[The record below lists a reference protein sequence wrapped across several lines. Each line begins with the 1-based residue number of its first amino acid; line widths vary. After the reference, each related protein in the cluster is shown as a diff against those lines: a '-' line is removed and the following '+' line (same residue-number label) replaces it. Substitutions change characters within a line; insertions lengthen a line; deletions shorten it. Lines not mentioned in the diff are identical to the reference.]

1 MTVDPLEQDKRLM
14 RERVRDAVG
23 DVTPDR
29 RSAWA
34 ARTLGWLL
42 DDPIGRGSGPV
53 VGFLPDEREP
63 DVEAVL
69 RALAGAGRAV
79 AVPRVGWE
87 TRAMSARVV
96 PDWNNLGAWIETRR
110 HGVREPVEACE
121 PLDLAEAQLLLVPG
135 VAFDRIGGRLGR
147 GGGFYDRFL
156 ARAPEGAAVV
166 GACFAAQV
174 VERVPTG
181 GHDRPVSVL
190 ATEDGRVACA
200 GTGDTP

>member
-1 MTVDPLEQDKRLM
+1 MDPLEQDKRLM

-23 DVTPDR
+23 GVTPER

-34 ARTLGWLL
+34 ASTLAWLL
-42 DDPIGRGSGPV
+42 SDPIGEASGPV

-63 DVEAVL
+63 DVEPVL
-69 RALAGAGRAV
+69 RALAGAGRRV

-87 TRAMSARVV
+87 TRAMAARVI
-96 PDWNNLGAWIETRR
+96 PDWDNLDRWTETRR
-110 HGVREPVEACE
+110 HGVREPVEGCE
-121 PLDLAEAQLLLVPG
+121 ALDLAEAQLLIVPG
-135 VAFDRIGGRLGR
+135 VAFDRFGGRLGR

-156 ARAPEGAAVV
+156 ARAPEGVPIV

-174 VERVPTG
+174 VGRVPTG

-200 GTGDTP
+200 RTGDTP

>member
-1 MTVDPLEQDKRLM
+1 MDPLEQDKRVM
-14 RERVRDAVG
+14 RERVREAVG
-23 DVTPDR
+23 DMTPER

-34 ARTLGWLL
+34 ARTLEWLL
-42 DDPIGRGSGPV
+42 DDPIGRASGPV
-53 VGFLPDEREP
+53 VGFLPDATEP
-63 DVEAVL
+63 DVEPVL
-69 RALAGAGRAV
+69 RALALAGRTV

-87 TRAMSARVV
+87 TRAMVARVI
-96 PDWNNLGAWIETRR
+96 PDWDNLDAWTETRR
-110 HGVREPVEACE
+110 HGVREPIESCE
-121 PLDLAEAQLLLVPG
+121 PLDLTEAQLLIVPG
-135 VAFDRIGGRLGR
+135 VAFDRFGGRLGR

-156 ARAPEGAAVV
+156 ARAPEGAAIV

-174 VERVPTG
+174 VGRVPTG